1 MNSEIEF
8 VRPEPILY
16 SVKVTYEK
24 AGDVP
29 SAYDKVTLR
38 SPWTGRTLTIAGFFD
53 GDMCEDIRNSASTAT
68 NKGALE
74 GVLYLTKKDLHR
86 WREAYDE
93 MIRHYCD

>member
-1 MNSEIEF
+1 MNNEIIL
-8 VRPEPILY
+8 PEPKLY
-16 SVKVTYEK
+16 SVKVTYQR
-24 AGDVP
+24 AGETS

-53 GDMCEDIRNSASTAT
+53 GDMCEDIRNSAALAT
-68 NKGALE
+68 NEGARE
-74 GVLYLTKKDLHR
+74 GVLHLTKADLYR

>member
-1 MNSEIEF
+1 MNNEIAL
-8 VRPEPILY
+8 PEPKLY
-16 SVKVTYEK
+16 SVKVTYQK
-24 AGDVP
+24 DGATL

-53 GDMCEDIRNSASTAT
+53 GDMCEDIRNSAATAT
-68 NKGALE
+68 NAGARE
-74 GVLYLTKKDLHR
+74 GVLYLTKKDLQR